1 MKRLKSYWYKYW
13 GWLLSTLLTVLGV
26 TSCEEIDPEDMP
38 LMYGTPTA
46 SFSIKGKVENVRGQ
60 ALSGVRVVIPYSENC
75 QRTTENFIPDHLV
88 IINEIRDTV
97 YTNTEGRF
105 EWRGGSFPSDTV
117 RYELQ
122 FHDIHPEAG
131 RVECQVDTLK
141 VSFLREDLK
150 KTKGG
155 DWDFGH
161 AEKEI
166 TVILKDKE
174 DEQ

>member
-1 MKRLKSYWYKYW
+1 MKRLKNYWYKCW

-46 SFSIKGKVENVRGQ
+46 SFSIKGKVENVQGQ

-75 QRTTENFIPDHLV
+75 QRTTENFIPDTPV
-88 IINEIRDTV
+88 IINEIPDTV

-122 FHDIHPEAG
+122 FHDIRPEPG
-131 RVECQVDTLK
+131 RVECQSDTIK
-141 VSFLREDLK
+141 VSFVSGDLK
-150 KTKGG
+150 KTDGNT
-155 DWDFGH
+155 WNLGH
-161 AEKEI
+161 AEQEI
-166 TVILKDKE
+166 TVILKNKK
-174 DEQ
+174 DEK